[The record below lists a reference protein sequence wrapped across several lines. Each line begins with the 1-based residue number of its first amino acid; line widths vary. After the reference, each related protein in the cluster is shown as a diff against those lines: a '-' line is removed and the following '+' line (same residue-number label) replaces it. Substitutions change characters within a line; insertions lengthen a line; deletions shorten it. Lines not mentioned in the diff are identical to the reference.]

1 MSDTVKLII
10 EIPRNEY
17 EYTCNMTLHDRS
29 IWDNAIRNGTP
40 LANDSERAE
49 AQAYFDGEAYGWE
62 QGRKALIDDVKAE
75 IKRES
80 MNRKGTSYDYVNGF
94 NFAIC
99 LMLKIID
106 KHIEGVNK
114 E

>member
-62 QGRKALIDDVKAE
+62 QGRKALIEDIKAE
-75 IKRES
+75 IKENIATRES
-80 MNRKGTSYDYVNGF
+80 NKSMVQNVGLYL
-94 NFAIC
+94 A
-99 LMLKIID
+99 LEIID
-106 KHIEGVNK
+106 KHIKGVN
-114 E
+114 EE